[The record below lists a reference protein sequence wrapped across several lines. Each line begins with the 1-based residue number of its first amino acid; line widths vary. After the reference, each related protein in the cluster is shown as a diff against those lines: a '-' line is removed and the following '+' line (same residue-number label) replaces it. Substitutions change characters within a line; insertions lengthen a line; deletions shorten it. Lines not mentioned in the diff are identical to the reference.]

1 MHQSFS
7 ADEDDDDEDEDTD
20 TATDALCGRR
30 HNLFSPFVAN
40 RHRPRGR
47 LLVGWSATNGTVP
60 RWSGV
65 GGLCLWG
72 FICIHFL
79 WHGAQDCKTRPFG
92 YLPALRVRVIA
103 LFNNLN
109 NAVRNR
115 VAAPICRGLPGCGLR
130 AGMIHKL
137 PYFIPLFTTV
147 HCVRFRPSILVGL
160 GLEGLTAFCI
170 GVRAVW
176 TRRK

>member
-1 MHQSFS
+1 MKMKIQTRPLMHCVAVVIIYSRRLWR
-7 ADEDDDDEDEDTD
+7 
-20 TATDALCGRR
+20 TATVLVAACWLVGQPRTAPCHGGVEWGDCVFGD
-30 HNLFSPFVAN
+30 LFAFIFYGTA
-40 RHRPRGR
+40 RKTARRGR
-47 LLVGWSATNGTVP
+47 SAIYQ
-60 RWSGV
+60 R
-65 GGLCLWG
+65 
-72 FICIHFL
+72 F
-79 WHGAQDCKTRPFG
+79 A
-92 YLPALRVRVIA
+92 RVIA

-115 VAAPICRGLPGCGLR
+115 VAAPICRRLPGCGLR